1 MFSFIFSVYGSI
13 FKSKSTL
20 NVEQKVTVSVI
31 YTLLLLNCMRMI
43 KERYGTLQTS
53 VACASMNPFWCL
65 AMSPLTWCQELK

>member
-1 MFSFIFSVYGSI
+1 MERNAFSYIVSVYGSI

-31 YTLLLLNCMRMI
+31 HTLLLLNCMRMI
-43 KERYGTLQTS
+43 KERYRTLQTA

-65 AMSPLTWCQELK
+65 ATSPLGV